1 MSNYVMVG
9 LYAIPALVLAD
20 TVEWEDIVD
29 IDWGTILLFGGGIAL
44 ADAFAKTGAT
54 EWLARTVFGGL
65 TGAPIVLVV
74 GVVVLLVIFL
84 TEMTSNTATA
94 TIIVPVLIGIGG
106 IFASTLGLTEVAAGL
121 FLAVSG
127 AIAAS
132 FAFTLPVATPPNA
145 IVFGSGHLKQRHM
158 MRAGV
163 VLNLLMTAILTGLIW
178 LLFQYVWPQF
188 LW

>member
-1 MSNYVMVG
+1 M
-9 LYAIPALVLAD
+9 
-20 TVEWEDIVD
+20 
-29 IDWGTILLFGGGIAL
+29 
-44 ADAFAKTGAT
+44 
-54 EWLARTVFGGL
+54 
-65 TGAPIVLVV
+65 LVV
-74 GVVVLLVIFL
+74 GAIVLLVIFL

-106 IFASTLGLTEVAAGL
+106 IFASILGLAEVSASI

-132 FAFTLPVATPPNA
+132 FAFALPVATPPNA
-145 IVFGSGHLKQRHM
+145 IVFGSGHLKQEHM

-163 VLNLLMTAILTGLIW
+163 VLNIVMTLVLTGLIW
-178 LLFQYVWPQF
+178 LLFQFVWPAF

>member
-1 MSNYVMVG
+1 LLSV
-9 LYAIPALVLAD
+9 PALVLAD
-20 TVEWEDIVD
+20 TMEWDDLVD

-44 ADAFAKTGAT
+44 ADALATTGAT
-54 EWLARTVFGGL
+54 KWIADSVFTSL

-74 GVVVLLVIFL
+74 AVVVLLVIFL

-94 TIIVPVLIGIGG
+94 TIIVPILISIGSV
-106 IFASTLGLTEVAAGL
+106 FAATLGLTDVAAAV
-121 FLAVSG
+121 FLSVSG

-132 FAFTLPVATPPNA
+132 FAFALPVATPPNA
-145 IVFGSGHLKQRHM
+145 IVFGSGYLKQEQM

-163 VLNLLMTAILTGLIW
+163 VLNLIMTAVLTGLIW
-178 LLFQYVWPQF
+178 LLFQFVWPYV